1 MRTRIAWS
9 LGISLVLFC
18 GALLI
23 QNLRLARQIEGLRIE
38 LAQKET
44 PVVASEEPKTLK
56 MDLDELDQLR
66 KNNSEL
72 IRLRNK
78 FGLLQNELAELRQQ
92 KADLLREQQPAE
104 RGSEEQTRTTVLA
117 KVMNSLGQQLTEH
130 QLDLERKKALL
141 SEASKN
147 LRQELAGRLNISEG
161 ETRGVSL
168 AELTPG
174 EIELLGL
181 YHDSERDFENTLR
194 VVKALTDKLAQTKIE
209 FSSVP

>member
-38 LAQKET
+38 LTQKET

-56 MDLDELDQLR
+56 MDLDELDQFR

-78 FGLLQNELAELRQQ
+78 FGLLQNELAELHQQ
-92 KADLLREQQPAE
+92 KANLLREKQQAEPAL
-104 RGSEEQTRTTVLA
+104 EEKIRNNIRAEEMAEL
-117 KVMNSLGQQLTEH
+117 SQQLISS
-130 QLDLERKKALL
+130 QLRLEGTKAAVVEL
-141 SEASKN
+141 SK
-147 LRQELAGRLNISEG
+147 RLKVPEG
-161 ETRGVSL
+161 ETMTVL
-168 AELTPG
+168 IADLTPN
-174 EIELLGL
+174 EIQAVRSYNDLQ
-181 YHDSERDFENTLR
+181 RDLENNRR
-194 VVKALTDKLAQTKIE
+194 VVEALRAKLAYEKAALD
-209 FSSVP
+209 PAK